1 MKNDLKT
8 WTKILT
14 AGLVAFVAI
23 LLLSPSAHADIFKT
37 NGAVACPHTTQAV
50 DSCPNNGSTPWQL
63 SALITALEQPN
74 ILDSLGEGT
83 DVFEVTGLSSSSFSF
98 TLTSTGQPAGGNNDT
113 MVANNAQC
121 QITGASSSLFSSCS
135 IVDSLGQTTSLGGA
149 QINNITFPATIT
161 FGGFSGTSTSVFELD
176 FVSMQGTSN
185 IVGAPEPSSVTML
198 AAGLLGL
205 VALVGLRKGQLV

>member
-113 MVANNAQC
+113 MVANTVPTA
-121 QITGASSSLFSSCS
+121 TGADPNVFNFDAA
-135 IVDSLGQTTSLGGA
+135 VGGNHE
-149 QINNITFPATIT
+149 ID
-161 FGGFSGTSTSVFELD
+161 GGTGPLTLSQD
-176 FVSMQGTSN
+176 
-185 IVGAPEPSSVTML
+185 
-198 AAGLLGL
+198 
-205 VALVGLRKGQLV
+205 LRR